1 MRRIRSQELQV
12 GKSIY
17 PVEDSI
23 GVKGLGHQKRSNTF
37 TNLDETAAAAAAA
50 SLSTDVTF
58 TSTKTTQ
65 CKPPKSCL
73 RRPPPVDRTRTI
85 TNSNDEATTRT
96 TNTATPPPPSSYT
109 TSKKNVSFHRIEIA
123 EHEYE
128 LGDNPSVNGGCPIQ
142 IGWEPLQ
149 TIALDVDEYEGLR
162 TKNNHQQRNREQM
175 RLPAYV
181 RDHLAK
187 QAGASRSEML
197 EATQQAQQ
205 ISKSR
210 YRSIKAQPW
219 DKLHYR
225 LEITSRTLR
234 KVTSVDGIKMLG
246 KSTTQRSWSNVD
258 LLRDTP
264 NDNTKGRD
272 AYHHGDDKNKTDVRG
287 TSNNDHYTNIHCEKT
302 ETMLSDR
309 LDGPE
314 FIHED
319 DEKDFDEP
327 LSF

>member
-23 GVKGLGHQKRSNTF
+23 GVQGFGHEKRSNTC
-37 TNLDETAAAAAAA
+37 TNLDKAAAAVT
-50 SLSTDVTF
+50 LSTEVPL
-58 TSTKTTQ
+58 TSTTTTH

-73 RRPPPVDRTRTI
+73 RRPSPVDRTRTSTNTNDETTT
-85 TNSNDEATTRT
+85 TNS
-96 TNTATPPPPSSYT
+96 ATPSSSYT
-109 TSKKNVSFHRIEIA
+109 TPKKNVSFHRIEIA

-149 TIALDVDEYEGLR
+149 TIAFDVDEYEGLR
-162 TKNNHQQRNREQM
+162 TKNNRQQRNREQM
-175 RLPAYV
+175 RLPAHV

-197 EATQQAQQ
+197 EATQQAQL

-272 AYHHGDDKNKTDVRG
+272 ESHHGDDKNKTDVMG
-287 TSNNDHYTNIHCEKT
+287 TSNNDHYANIHCEKT

-314 FIHED
+314 FIHEE
-319 DEKDFDEP
+319 DEKDFHEP